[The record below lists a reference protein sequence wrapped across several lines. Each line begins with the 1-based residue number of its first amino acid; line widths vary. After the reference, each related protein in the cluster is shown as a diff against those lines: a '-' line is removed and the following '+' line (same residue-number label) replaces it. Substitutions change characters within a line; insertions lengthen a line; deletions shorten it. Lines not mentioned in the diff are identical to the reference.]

1 MDISKFKILLLVTN
15 NKLEVKCM
23 QYREIGKT
31 GKKASILGMGAMRLP
46 EIVRDNEKVIDEKE
60 AIAMIRHGIDS
71 GINYVD
77 TAYGY
82 HNGQSEFL
90 VGKALKD
97 GYREKTFLATKSPV
111 WLIKEEGD
119 FDRLLDEQLKRLQTD
134 HIDFYL
140 LHALY
145 KDRFDDVVLKYNIIE
160 KMEKAKEDGRIGHMG
175 FSFHDDL
182 EAFKT
187 IADASDKWDFCQIQ
201 FNYIDTYY
209 QAGIE
214 GLRYAADKDL
224 GVIIM
229 EPLLGGKLANPPQV
243 VIDSLGDAKSPVQWA
258 LDFVWGNPEVSI
270 LLSGMSTMDQLKENL
285 VYADK
290 TKIGSLTEEDYEF
303 YAKAKKA
310 HDDLA
315 LVPCTKCEYCLPC
328 PSGLNIP
335 GIFTAYNAIAYD
347 NEEKAKEMYSRFDV
361 NASDC
366 IECRQCEEVCPQHIE
381 ISQVMRNISDLL

>member
-1 MDISKFKILLLVTN
+1 
-15 NKLEVKCM
+15 VKCM
-23 QYREIGKT
+23 QYKEIGKT
-31 GKKASILGMGAMRLP
+31 GKKASILGMGTMRLP
-46 EIVRDNEKVIDEKE
+46 EVYKGDQKVIDEEK
-60 AIAMIRHGIDS
+60 AIAMIRHCIDE

-90 VGKALKD
+90 VGKALQD
-97 GYREKTFLATKSPV
+97 GYREKTYIATKSPV
-111 WLIKEEGD
+111 WLIKEADD
-119 FDRLLDEQLKRLQTD
+119 FDRLLDEQLSRLQTD

-140 LHALY
+140 LHALNR
-145 KDRFDDVVLKYNIIE
+145 DRFENVVLKFNLIE
-160 KMEKAKEDGRIGHMG
+160 KMEKAKEDGRIGHIG

-182 EAFKT
+182 DTFKT
-187 IADASDKWDFCQIQ
+187 IVDSTDNWDFCQIQ

-214 GLRYAADKDL
+214 GLRYAAGKGL

-229 EPLLGGKLANPPQV
+229 EPLLGGKLANPPQAV
-243 VIDSLGDAKSPVQWA
+243 MEVLGSEKSPVRWA
-258 LDFVWGNPEVSI
+258 LDFVWGNPEVSL
-270 LLSGMSTMDQLKENL
+270 LLSGMSTMDQVKENL
-285 VYADK
+285 IFADN
-290 TKIGSLTEEDYEF
+290 TKIGGLTEEDYEF

-335 GIFTAYNAIAYD
+335 RIFSAYNAIAYE
-347 NEEKAKEMYSRFDV
+347 NKEIASRMYSEIDT

-366 IECRQCEEVCPQHIE
+366 IECRQCEGVCPQHIE
-381 ISQVMRNISDLL
+381 ISQVMKEIEEVF

>member
-1 MDISKFKILLLVTN
+1 
-15 NKLEVKCM
+15 M
-23 QYREIGKT
+23 QYKEIGKT
-31 GKKASILGMGAMRLP
+31 GKKASILGMGTMRLP
-46 EIVRDNEKVIDEKE
+46 EVYKGDQKVIDEEK
-60 AIAMIRHGIDS
+60 AIAMIRHCIDE

-90 VGKALKD
+90 VGKALQD
-97 GYREKTFLATKSPV
+97 GYREKTYIATKSPV
-111 WLIKEEGD
+111 WLIKEADD
-119 FDRLLDEQLKRLQTD
+119 FDRLLDEQLSRLQTD

-140 LHALY
+140 LHALNR
-145 KDRFDDVVLKYNIIE
+145 DRFENVVLKFNLIE
-160 KMEKAKEDGRIGHMG
+160 KMEKAKEDGRIGHIG

-182 EAFKT
+182 DTFKT
-187 IADASDKWDFCQIQ
+187 IVDSTDNWDFCQIQ

-214 GLRYAADKDL
+214 GLRYAAGKGL

-229 EPLLGGKLANPPQV
+229 EPLLGGKLANPPQAV
-243 VIDSLGDAKSPVQWA
+243 MEVLGSEKSPVRWA
-258 LDFVWGNPEVSI
+258 LDFVWGNPEVSL
-270 LLSGMSTMDQLKENL
+270 LLSGMSTMDQVKENL
-285 VYADK
+285 IFADN
-290 TKIGSLTEEDYEF
+290 TKIGGLTEEDYEF

-335 GIFTAYNAIAYD
+335 RIFSAYNAIAYE
-347 NEEKAKEMYSRFDV
+347 NKEIASRMYSEIDT

-381 ISQVMRNISDLL
+381 ISQVMKEIEEVF